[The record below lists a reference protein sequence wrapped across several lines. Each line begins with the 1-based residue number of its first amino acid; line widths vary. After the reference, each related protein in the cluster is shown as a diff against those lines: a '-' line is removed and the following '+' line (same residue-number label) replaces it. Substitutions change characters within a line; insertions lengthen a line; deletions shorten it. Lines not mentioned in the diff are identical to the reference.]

1 MTPARSAGTSP
12 ERFDTIVVG
21 ARCAG
26 APLATHLA
34 RAGQKVLLLDS
45 AKLPSDHPLST
56 HFVSPIGVEWLDDLG
71 VGAEVRRLS
80 PPSCVIRMDLDGV
93 QLDVPFKNGRAGHC
107 LRRLHLDRLLQEAAA
122 KAGAI
127 LRDQTKVVDLIRED
141 GRVVGVEAVHA
152 GATHRFHTAVV
163 VGADGRHST
172 VAELAG
178 AKEYLGYDTPR
189 FGYWAYWPALPAW
202 TQDPSFRDF
211 DAYTGF
217 AEDGTARFI
226 FQTDANLLIL
236 GVLALTSELPSWKGR
251 YEAAYL
257 ERLRSWPVTAP
268 LVEGNQREGKVVGL
282 LSSRCFFREAAGPG
296 FALLGDAGLHKDPTP
311 GLGITDALRDA
322 RNLGRAILSGG
333 DEALVRYWRQRD
345 VDSIDLFCFAGD
357 MGDPSFLNP
366 LNQLLFEKARHS
378 PALMARLAAQAD
390 RELSPYEVVP
400 PGTVLGWVIGA
411 ALRGRLSVVPSF
423 FAAARR
429 GARAARARRERVGL
443 LEGLSS

>member
-1 MTPARSAGTSP
+1 MTTGPSP

-26 APLATHLA
+26 APLAIHLA
-34 RAGQKVLLLDS
+34 RAGQKVLLLDA

-56 HFVSPIGVEWLDDLG
+56 HFVPPIGVEWLDDLG
-71 VGAEVRRLS
+71 VGDEVRRLS
-80 PPSCVIRMDLDGV
+80 PPSRVMRMDLAGV
-93 QLDVPFKNGRAGHC
+93 RLDVAFKNGRAGHC

-152 GATHRFHTAVV
+152 GATHRFRAAVV

-172 VAELAG
+172 VADLAG
-178 AKEYLGYDTPR
+178 AKEYLGYDIPR
-189 FGYWAYWPALPAW
+189 FGYWAYWPAPPAW

-211 DAYTGF
+211 DAYIGF
-217 AEDGTARFI
+217 AEGGTLRI
-226 FQTDANLLIL
+226 VFQTDADLLIM
-236 GVLALTSELPSWKGR
+236 GVLPLMSELPSWKGR
-251 YEAAYL
+251 YDAAYL
-257 ERLRSWPVTAP
+257 EALCSWPATAP
-268 LVEGNQREGKVVGL
+268 LVEGNQREGKLLGL
-282 LSSRCFFREAAGPG
+282 LSARCFFREAAGPG
-296 FALLGDAGLHKDPTP
+296 FALVGDAGLHKDPTP

-333 DEALVRYWRQRD
+333 DEALVRYWRRRD

-357 MGDPSFLNP
+357 MSDPSYLNP
-366 LNQLLFEKARHS
+366 LNQLFFEKARHS

-390 RELSPYEVVP
+390 RELSPYDVVS

-443 LEGLSS
+443 LEGL